1 MKFILR
7 IFSWQRT
14 INVSIAVIAALIV
27 FSFYG
32 LYTNTFHLFNPNNYI
47 FPLLTLSHL
56 TFLYVLWFKIKEDE
70 LTDPQMRNIEYIL
83 YAVFAVYVFKT
94 FESLYILTS
103 YSQFENHIIPASF
116 FPMGILIFLLHVT
129 LLILTLL
136 AVKYRRDMVG
146 SYIFD
151 DLNQQQIDSWE

>member
-7 IFSWQRT
+7 IFPWKRT
-14 INVSIAVIAALIV
+14 INISIAVIAILII

-32 LYTNTFHLFNPNNYI
+32 LYTNTFYLLKPNNYI
-47 FPLLTLSHL
+47 FPLLTLCHF

-94 FESLYILTS
+94 VESLYILVS
-103 YSQFENHIIPASF
+103 YSEFENHIIPASF
-116 FPMGILIFLLHVT
+116 FPIGILIFLLHLF
-129 LLILTLL
+129 LLGLTLL
-136 AVKYRRDMVG
+136 AIKYRRDMVG
-146 SYIFD
+146 AYEFD
-151 DLNQQQIDSWE
+151 DMNQHIDSW

>member
-7 IFSWQRT
+7 IFPWKRT
-14 INVSIAVIAALIV
+14 INISIAVITILII

-32 LYTNTFHLFNPNNYI
+32 LYTNTFYLLKPNNYI
-47 FPLLTLSHL
+47 FPLLTLCHF

-94 FESLYILTS
+94 VESLYILVS
-103 YSQFENHIIPASF
+103 YSEFENHIIPASF
-116 FPMGILIFLLHVT
+116 FPIGILIFLLHLF
-129 LLILTLL
+129 LLGLTLL
-136 AVKYRRDMVG
+136 AIKYRRDMVG
-146 SYIFD
+146 AYEFD
-151 DLNQQQIDSWE
+151 DMNQHIDSWE

>member
-7 IFSWQRT
+7 IFPWKRT
-14 INVSIAVIAALIV
+14 IHISIAVIAALII

-32 LYTNTFHLFNPNNYI
+32 LYTNTFHLFKPNNYI
-47 FPLLTLSHL
+47 FPLLTLSHI

-83 YAVFAVYVFKT
+83 YVVFAVYVFKT

-103 YSQFENHIIPASF
+103 YSDFENHIIPASF
-116 FPMGILIFLLHVT
+116 FPVGILIFLLHV
-129 LLILTLL
+129 LLLGLTLL
-136 AVKYRRDMVG
+136 AIKYRRDMVG
-146 SYIFD
+146 PYVFD
-151 DLNQQQIDSWE
+151 DMNQHIDSWE